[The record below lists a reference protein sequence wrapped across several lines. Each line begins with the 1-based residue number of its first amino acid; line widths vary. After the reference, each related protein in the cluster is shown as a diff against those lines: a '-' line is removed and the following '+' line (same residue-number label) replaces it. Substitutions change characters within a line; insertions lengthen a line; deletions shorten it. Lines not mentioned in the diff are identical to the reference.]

1 MLINSATKAL
11 CAMLL
16 SWHPMAMAMPD
27 DARQA
32 IHITADSAT
41 RNDQTGIT
49 LYKGDVLLTQG
60 TMKVTGDSIELRQ
73 TGTSI
78 STIIAK
84 GHPAEFQQRPA
95 ANKEVTHAYGEVLDY
110 NIRTKELEI
119 TGQARISQGSDS
131 FSGNRIVYDMN
142 KSTVNAFSDHSIDGQ
157 RVQMI
162 IQPKSTQQTTPA
174 EDNTA
179 TGQQPAADAAA
190 GELSNQ

>member
-1 MLINSATKAL
+1 MLINSVTKAL

-60 TMKVTGDSIELRQ
+60 SMKVTGDSIELRQ
-73 TGTSI
+73 TGASV

-84 GHPAEFQQRPA
+84 GRPAEFQQRPA

-119 TGQARISQGSDS
+119 TGQAKISQGSDS
-131 FSGNRIVYDMN
+131 FSGNRIIYDMN
-142 KSTVNAFSDHSIDGQ
+142 KSTVNAFGDTSADGQ

-162 IQPKSTQQTTPA
+162 IQPK
-174 EDNTA
+174 
-179 TGQQPAADAAA
+179 PAAQEAPVEDKTTTGKPASDAAA
-190 GELSNQ
+190 GEISNQ

>member
-1 MLINSATKAL
+1 MLTNSVTKAL

-16 SWHPMAMAMPD
+16 SCPPMAMAMPD

-49 LYKGDVLLTQG
+49 LYKGNVLLTQG
-60 TMKVTGDSIELRQ
+60 SMKVTGDSIELRQ
-73 TGTSI
+73 SGTSV

-84 GHPAEFQQRPA
+84 GRPAEFQQRPA

-119 TGQARISQGSDS
+119 TGQAKISQGSDS

-142 KSTVNAFSDHSIDGQ
+142 KSTVNAFGDNSADGQ

-162 IQPKSTQQTTPA
+162 IQPKPAALETPA
-174 EDNTA
+174 ADKTT
-179 TGQQPAADAAA
+179 TGKPVSDAAA

>member
-1 MLINSATKAL
+1 MLINSMTKVL
-11 CAMLL
+11 CAMLI
-16 SWHPMAMAMPD
+16 SWHPLVMALPE

-60 TMKVTGDSIELRQ
+60 SMKVTGDSIELRQ
-73 TGTSI
+73 TGKSI
-78 STIIAK
+78 TTIIAK
-84 GHPAEFQQRPA
+84 GRPAEFQQRPA

-119 TGQARISQGSDS
+119 TGQAKVSQGSDS

-142 KSTVNAFSDHSIDGQ
+142 KNTVNAFSDKSDNGQ

-162 IQPKSTQQTTPA
+162 IQPKATEQEPPVN
-174 EDNTA
+174 EDKPVSEA
-179 TGQQPAADAAA
+179 TS
-190 GELSNQ
+190 GELNN

>member
-1 MLINSATKAL
+1 MLINSVTKAL

-60 TMKVTGDSIELRQ
+60 SMKVTGDSIELRQ
-73 TGTSI
+73 TGASV

-84 GHPAEFQQRPA
+84 GRPAEFQQRPA

-119 TGQARISQGSDS
+119 TGQAKISQGSDS
-131 FSGNRIVYDMN
+131 FSGNRIIYDMN
-142 KSTVNAFSDHSIDGQ
+142 KSTVNAFGDTSADGQ

-162 IQPKSTQQTTPA
+162 IQPKAAEQTTPV
-174 EDNTA
+174 EDKTT
-179 TGQQPAADAAA
+179 TGKSASDAAA
-190 GELSNQ
+190 GEISNQ